1 MIYFPLNRRAKGRCR
16 TAKAACKELPTT
28 TTNQTAATAALHRR
42 AQTPFPGS
50 TPPPP
55 RARCIRPHKGGGQ
68 GREGRAGSVE
78 GGSALRGR
86 AGARGGE
93 AARREGRPAAGSGAP
108 RWDWFLRSHFL
119 SNQTA
124 DLRREPT
131 RAALE
136 MDGDSS
142 TTDASQLGIA
152 GDYIGGSHYVIQPHD
167 DTEDSMNDHEDTN
180 GSKES
185 FREQDIYL
193 PIANV
198 ARIMKNA
205 IPQTGKI
212 AKDAKECVQE
222 CVSEFISFITSEASE
237 RCHQEK
243 RKTINGEDILFAMS
257 TLGFDSYVE
266 PLKLYLQKFRE
277 AMKGEKGIG
286 GTVTTGDGLSE
297 ELTEE
302 AFTNQLPAGLITTDG
317 QQQNVMVYTTS
328 YQQISG
334 VQQIQFS

>member
-1 MIYFPLNRRAKGRCR
+1 KTQSGCF
-16 TAKAACKELPTT
+16 
-28 TTNQTAATAALHRR
+28 
-42 AQTPFPGS
+42 S
-50 TPPPP
+50 TYDWKQ
-55 RARCIRPHKGGGQ
+55 IFVG
-68 GREGRAGSVE
+68 AGNFK
-78 GGSALRGR
+78 
-86 AGARGGE
+86 
-93 AARREGRPAAGSGAP
+93 P
-108 RWDWFLRSHFL
+108 
-119 SNQTA
+119 
-124 DLRREPT
+124 
-131 RAALE
+131 
-136 MDGDSS
+136 
-142 TTDASQLGIA
+142 
-152 GDYIGGSHYVIQPHD
+152 VIFISL

-286 GTVTTGDGLSE
+286 GTVTATDGLSE

-302 AFTNQLPAGLITTDG
+302 AFTNQLPAGLITADG

-328 YQQISG
+328 YQQVKYFWCATNSQKSLYDSG
-334 VQQIQFS
+334 NRDI

>member
-1 MIYFPLNRRAKGRCR
+1 
-16 TAKAACKELPTT
+16 
-28 TTNQTAATAALHRR
+28 
-42 AQTPFPGS
+42 
-50 TPPPP
+50 
-55 RARCIRPHKGGGQ
+55 
-68 GREGRAGSVE
+68 
-78 GGSALRGR
+78 
-86 AGARGGE
+86 
-93 AARREGRPAAGSGAP
+93 
-108 RWDWFLRSHFL
+108 
-119 SNQTA
+119 
-124 DLRREPT
+124 
-131 RAALE
+131 

-142 TTDASQLGIA
+142 TTDASQLGITGEYMA
-152 GDYIGGSHYVIQPHD
+152 SGHYVLQSQDDDGEENLNDHD
-167 DTEDSMNDHEDTN
+167 DS
-180 GSKES
+180 GIKEN

-205 IPQTGKI
+205 VPQTGKI

-257 TLGFDSYVE
+257 TLGFDMYVE

-277 AMKGEKGIG
+277 PGCQQTEHEAAGLPDVFGFSAKTWAMKGEKGIPG
-286 GTVTTGDGLSE
+286 VAVGEGLGD
-297 ELTEE
+297 ELTDDS
-302 AFTNQLPAGLITTDG
+302 FTNPLPAGIITADG

-328 YQQISG
+328 YQQIPT